1 MCSNSNSPNIGSPI
15 ISHDNKLTKNS
26 SIFRDHNTKLKITS
40 TPIRNST
47 NEINEDKKNV
57 NETIEILNL
66 YKQKPPPIMRK
77 PENAEELVR
86 KLAELKTS
94 PDGNLTIR
102 LSKSRTTDVYKY
114 FCNI

>member
-26 SIFRDHNTKLKITS
+26 SIFRDHNTKLKTTS

-102 LSKSRTTDVYKY
+102 LSKSRTTDV
-114 FCNI
+114 